1 MHIESVEI
9 KNFLS
14 IADAKVEFPKAGLIL
29 VSGWNET
36 LGRANGAG
44 KSALMQA
51 VCWCLYDELPR
62 NIKVDE
68 IVRRGQQ
75 GCSVTVSL
83 TVDGTNYVATRKR
96 PTGFELAIDGVK
108 QKGAPKQLSSQL
120 QMAVGFNYEQFL
132 ITSYFPQSGD
142 SSRFLKQKDAVAK
155 TFLGSI
161 LNFSKA
167 DSASSFLFSQL
178 KEAEMEASKLSSSIK
193 ELNNSLSKLK
203 SLQGSPIPELP
214 SKEEVHAVKSEL
226 SIVEVQANNPPDTSD
241 IDSRISLARNKKSA
255 VDKLRIEISKTESK
269 IREAKSEL
277 SRVESASTVHYME
290 CPSCSEKLV
299 QSGEE
304 LLVHDEDSVQ
314 QVLASNKEAITS
326 KLSSLEQKLSA
337 YMDIFNREKG
347 ADLKLE
353 ELISE
358 KASFL
363 KDHQM
368 ASQRVNSL
376 KSQLQ
381 SYKRMYE
388 AHKAAKDQA
397 LAIQEQIKDTEE
409 RLESQSQAIKVYENQ
424 ILEIVAARS
433 VLSPTGAI
441 AYALDSVISDVN
453 EAVTAYLDIFSHGT
467 MSYRMSSGE
476 DKAKIVH
483 HITYGDSEV
492 SIGSLSGGEERGLI
506 LSVDMG
512 LSEVLAKRCGKPLPS
527 LLMLDECFEGLDYIG
542 KEKVLDALKEIA
554 ANRCIIVVDH
564 STEMSAMF
572 DETIKVVKRGDVSYV
587 ERV

>member
-1 MHIESVEI
+1 MNIESVEI

-14 IADAKVEFPKAGLIL
+14 IADAKVEFPRAGLIL

-51 VCWCLYDELPR
+51 ICWCLYDELPR

-75 GCSVTVSL
+75 GCAVTVSV
-83 TVDGTNYVATRKR
+83 TIDGTNYVATRKR
-96 PTGFELAIDGVK
+96 PTGFELSIDGIK
-108 QKGAPKQLSSQL
+108 QKGAPKQLASQL
-120 QMAVGFNYEQFL
+120 QMMVGFNYEQFL

-155 TFLGSI
+155 NFLGSI

-178 KEAEMEASKLSSSIK
+178 KEAEMEASKLSSSMK

-203 SLQGSPIPELP
+203 SLQNVPIPELP
-214 SKEEVHAVKSEL
+214 SKDEVTSVKSEL
-226 SIVEVQANNPPDTSD
+226 ALAELQANNAPDTAD
-241 IDSRISLARNKKSA
+241 IDSRIAIARNKKSA
-255 VDKLRIEISKTESK
+255 VDKLRIEISKADSRL
-269 IREAKSEL
+269 REARDEL
-277 SRVESASTVHYME
+277 RRVENSSTIHYME
-290 CPSCSEKLV
+290 CPACSEKLV
-299 QSGEE
+299 QSGSE
-304 LLVHDEDSVQ
+304 LLVHDEESVQ
-314 QVLASNKEAITS
+314 QVLSSHKEAINA
-326 KLSSLEQKLSA
+326 KIADLESRLSA

-347 ADLKLE
+347 ADSRLE
-353 ELISE
+353 DLISE
-358 KASFL
+358 RASFL

-368 ASQRVNSL
+368 AAQRVSSL

-388 AHKAAKDQA
+388 AHKAAKDQSI
-397 LAIQEQIKDTEE
+397 AIQGQISETEE
-409 RLESQSQAIKVYENQ
+409 RLEVQAQALKVHENQ
-424 ILEIVAARS
+424 MIEIVAARS

-453 EAVTAYLDIFSHGT
+453 ESVTSYLDIFSHGT

-572 DETIKVVKRGDVSYV
+572 DETIKVIKRGDVSYV